1 METRS
6 NVAYP
11 STASAAESACSPLD
25 RSVTHRH
32 IRSVAEA
39 ASVDWV
45 AGLRDRS
52 PTGKALL
59 ADLSDR
65 LRRSLARSFA
75 RKFSDADLDDLTQ
88 TSLLRITEKLDSFEG
103 RSKFTTWA
111 TAIAVH
117 EALAEL
123 RRRKYQHLDLETAV
137 DEGKAS
143 LEPVGPAALLRS
155 QADVLLRNAIDEVLS
170 PRQRT
175 ALLAELGGLP
185 LMEVARRMQSSRG
198 ALYKLLH
205 DARKRLRAHFAE
217 RGVTADDVLLGP
229 ESEG

>member
-1 METRS
+1 M
-6 NVAYP
+6 AG
-11 STASAAESACSPLD
+11 AA
-25 RSVTHRH
+25 T
-32 IRSVAEA
+32 
-39 ASVDWV
+39 VDWV
-45 AGLRDRS
+45 EGLRDSS
-52 PTGKALL
+52 PRGQALL
-59 ADLSDR
+59 AELSDR
-65 LRRSLARSFA
+65 LRRSLAKSFGQN
-75 RKFSDADLDDLTQ
+75 FSAADLDDLTQ

-123 RRRKYQHLDLETAV
+123 RRRKWQHLDLEAAV
-137 DEGKAS
+137 EEGKAS
-143 LEPVGPAALLRS
+143 LEPAGPDAVLRS
-155 QADVLLRNAIDEVLS
+155 ERDGLLQRAIDQVLS

-185 LMEVARRMQSSRG
+185 LMEVARRMESSRG

-205 DARKRLRAHFAE
+205 DARKRLRAYFE
-217 RGVTADDVLLGP
+217 ENGVTADDVLLGQ